1 MWALLHRMWSFWKE
15 GCPYDAQCMH
25 SHSPFFFE
33 RVGSKPSHWNMH
45 WPFLFPCLP
54 AFWPHLT
61 HLTLLHFGRFLDRLL
76 GGEDGKRTNRQ
87 LKDAEFGNKGI
98 DNLRELMDVLPNI
111 DVSDVMEIPK
121 GIHFWDFSILIK
133 WHALNIF
140 SIVVFRCD
148 EQTLPCDHTTKYR
161 TLTGWCN
168 NLLFPEYGKS
178 IRAFTRLLAPAYD
191 DGLMSPRSRSVTGSP
206 LPR

>member
-1 MWALLHRMWSFWKE
+1 MEWNLWNTGKVADPK
-15 GCPYDAQCMH
+15 
-25 SHSPFFFE
+25 SPS
-33 RVGSKPSHWNMH
+33 GSAYGFMKPKTQAIEISNSSKVLQ
-45 WPFLFPCLP
+45 F
-54 AFWPHLT
+54 ASR
-61 HLTLLHFGRFLDRLL
+61 RFLDRLL

-121 GIHFWDFSILIK
+121 
-133 WHALNIF
+133 
-140 SIVVFRCD
+140 VFRCD

-178 IRAFTRLLAPAYD
+178 IRAFTRSGHYNSIFFCFLFVKKSFICLEGKSMTP
-191 DGLMSPRSRSVTGSP
+191 SREILFSSVPPSNSLVP
-206 LPR
+206 VSDP